1 MQSLEKKEFVNAI
14 KDIETPFVW
23 TIDPDVKVDQS
34 VLDKGFMPVITDVN
48 KVHAWQKTN
57 PRNGKVHAYGGL
69 RLWPTNA
76 DYSQTTSSELK
87 LNRIKN
93 MQYVR
98 EPGSETLPYDI
109 VLLSY
114 QEDLEVVESRIQLI
128 KDKGLNVEHVRGVK
142 GIFEAHK
149 EASTRVNSKMFWVVD
164 ADAEVTNDFMF
175 DYIPDVYDEEVVH
188 VWASINPIN
197 NLEYGYGGLKL
208 FPTEMV
214 REATSWGLDFTT
226 GLSSRFKAMPQ
237 VSCTTKFNTDAFS
250 TWRSAFRECVKLTLN
265 EDSESSQ
272 RLEAWLNTG
281 GDADFSE
288 EAQKGALEG
297 NRFALA
303 NKGNL
308 TELDKINNYEWL
320 REQWNC

>member
-1 MQSLEKKEFVNAI
+1 
-14 KDIETPFVW
+14 
-23 TIDPDVKVDQS
+23 
-34 VLDKGFMPVITDVN
+34 
-48 KVHAWQKTN
+48 
-57 PRNGKVHAYGGL
+57 
-69 RLWPTNA
+69 
-76 DYSQTTSSELK
+76 
-87 LNRIKN
+87 
-93 MQYVR
+93 
-98 EPGSETLPYDI
+98 
-109 VLLSY
+109 
-114 QEDLEVVESRIQLI
+114 
-128 KDKGLNVEHVRGVK
+128 
-142 GIFEAHK
+142 
-149 EASTRVNSKMFWVVD
+149 MFWVVD

-208 FPTEMV
+208 FPTEIV